1 MSKLGKFFAVAA
13 LVVGALAMTPGPAAA
28 RWGHGWG
35 HGWHH
40 GWGWGGPGPFWAWG
54 YGYPYYG
61 SPYYAAAPGC
71 GYVRVWRNHHWVL
84 RRDWRCY

>member
-1 MSKLGKFFAVAA
+1 MPKLMKFFAVAV

-40 GWGWGGPGPFWAWG
+40 GWGGPGPFWAWG

-61 SPYYAAAPGC
+61 GPYYAAAPGC